1 MSVTYYL
8 GVIAGALSG
17 LALVALLAWIIRKF
31 GGKVS
36 MFKGKKCMD
45 YDERQLVVRNKAFK
59 YAFFT
64 LIAYVTI
71 VQLMNEISGIS
82 LLCSLGGTWIGIT
95 FSIAIFVVYCVWNDA
110 YISMQE
116 NKKGILLLFGGI
128 GLINLIITIVGVM
141 RNQIEFL
148 ETVQIMRDGVLT
160 DNVIISF
167 QSMNLIC
174 VVLCIV
180 ICAAIIIKSL
190 FEEKEDEE

>member
-1 MSVTYYL
+1 
-8 GVIAGALSG
+8 
-17 LALVALLAWIIRKF
+17 
-31 GGKVS
+31 
-36 MFKGKKCMD
+36 
-45 YDERQLVVRNKAFK
+45 
-59 YAFFT
+59 
-64 LIAYVTI
+64 
-71 VQLMNEISGIS
+71 
-82 LLCSLGGTWIGIT
+82 
-95 FSIAIFVVYCVWNDA
+95 
-110 YISMQE
+110 MQE

-180 ICAAIIIKSL
+180 ICVAIIIKSL

>member
-1 MSVTYYL
+1 MSAAYYL

-71 VQLMNEISGIS
+71 AQLMNEISGIS
-82 LLCSLGGTWIGIT
+82 LFCSLGGTCIGIT
-95 FSIAIFVVYCVWNDA
+95 FSIAIFVVYCVCNDA

-116 NKKGILLLFGGI
+116 NKKGILLLFGGL

-141 RNQIEFL
+141 RNQMEFL

-180 ICAAIIIKSL
+180 ICVAIIIKSL